1 MTDENKVNEK
11 EPTSPELTALE
22 KKKADIENKI
32 AILKEKEAKK
42 DTRRKIIVGGWLL
55 ALARTDESFR
65 ELLENRLY
73 PTLTNAR
80 DRELFKLPPLAGK
93 PDTPK
98 KRSPEPSQEH
108 QNQPGPGPGKI
119 LVQFPD
125 GNPGREILDA
135 MKAAGKDWRWDSEN
149 SLWTGEADPEAVR
162 NAVDPV
168 AVEIREA

>member
-1 MTDENKVNEK
+1 M
-11 EPTSPELTALE
+11 
-22 KKKADIENKI
+22 
-32 AILKEKEAKK
+32 
-42 DTRRKIIVGGWLL
+42 L
-55 ALARTDESFR
+55 ALARTDESFQ

-98 KRSPEPSQEH
+98 KRSPEPSH
-108 QNQPGPGPGKI
+108 QPGPGPGKI

-162 NAVDPV
+162 NAVAPV
-168 AVEIREA
+168 AGEIREA